1 MLAARQATL
10 AQAHARRRPCC
21 AACSARQLPCTLPHA
36 THQAITHPQ
45 NVDRPSLRYFVT
57 RGVVTGDCF
66 EQQQLQLKPGARAV
80 QAADSGPLPCNCSQ
94 KLAAAGRQAGPTDQ
108 PPGALTGGSSAP
120 PSSQAQ
126 QQAAAGS
133 WRLAAAADARILGGT
148 AASST
153 AVARQRR
160 GRVQVRRLGGAGGR
174 CRGGRRQ
181 EELPASTAAAAL
193 MHSKQRLMMRHN
205 VPYLTARTAQ
215 AAAWRCARQ
224 PIQIR
229 RSTCPPLPLPP
240 ACTRLSPGP
249 SYGDSGRR
257 RDPALMLLRASA

>member
-21 AACSARQLPCTLPHA
+21 AACSARQLACTLPHA

-108 PPGALTGGSSAP
+108 PPEALTGGSSAP

-148 AASST
+148 AASSA

-160 GRVQVRRLGGAGGR
+160 GRMQVRRLGGRRRALQGGQAAGGAARQHRR
-174 CRGGRRQ
+174 CSPDAQ
-181 EELPASTAAAAL
+181 
-193 MHSKQRLMMRHN
+193 
-205 VPYLTARTAQ
+205 Q
-215 AAAWRCARQ
+215 AAANDAAQCALSHSTHSPSSRPALRAPAHSNP
-224 PIQIR
+224 PIH
-229 RSTCPPLPLPP
+229 LPP
-240 ACTRLSPGP
+240 AA
-249 SYGDSGRR
+249 
-257 RDPALMLLRASA
+257 PAPRVHQALARTVLWGQRSSA